1 MNYRDL
7 AALLRKRE
15 IMDVLDASTYLGIEK
30 VSLEAAA
37 ARRRIGYVQVGYK
50 KLFTKQDLDD
60 YRAKADRGRFSEL
73 TTVEPEIIDR
83 LDPQEVAGVRSSSEA

>member
-7 AALLRKRE
+7 AKLLRTRQ
-15 IMDVLDASTYLGIEK
+15 IMDVQDTATYLGIEK

-50 KLFTKQDLDD
+50 KLFTKDDLDR

-73 TTVEPEIIDR
+73 TTVEPEVIDR
-83 LDPQEVAGVRSSSEA
+83 LTAKEAATIQ

>member
-7 AALLRKRE
+7 ARLLRNRE
-15 IMDVLDASTYLGIEK
+15 IMDVQDAATYLGIEK

-50 KLFTKQDLDD
+50 KLFTREDLDR
-60 YRAKADRGRFSEL
+60 YAELSARGRFSGL
-73 TTVEPEIIDR
+73 THVEPEIIPR
-83 LDPQEVAGVRSSSEA
+83 LEPEEILSH

>member
-7 AALLRKRE
+7 ARLMRQRE
-15 IMDVLDASTYLGIEK
+15 IMTVEDAATFLGIKK

-50 KLFTKQDLDD
+50 KLFTKDDLIL
-60 YRAKADRGRFSEL
+60 YAERAKKGRFSTL
-73 TTVEPEIIDR
+73 TDVEPEVIQP
-83 LDPQEVAGVRSSSEA
+83 LDEEELIGVM